1 MSLHDLKNESY
12 FITQNKNYLGKFSV
26 MELSKLDP
34 FRFELFKSIDDSL
47 KPTSSLLFE
56 KNNNLIL
63 ILIVI
68 YVFFVISFLI
78 VFLLKDES

>member
-68 YVFFVISFLI
+68 YVFFCYIFFNCIFV
-78 VFLLKDES
+78 KR